1 MATIVTYALIAVT
14 VAVSLL
20 AWQRPRWL
28 EALIYWPPGVRRGQW
43 WRLLT
48 HGFVHADGAHL
59 FVNMLVLFFFGGVM
73 ERVLTGRIG
82 AVGFLLFYLAGIVVA
97 ILPTH
102 VRHLRDA
109 SYRSLGA
116 SGAVAAMLFA
126 YILIQP
132 WSTLLVMFIPMP
144 AIVFAVAYVWYS
156 VWAERRSADN
166 VNHGAHL
173 SGAAWGVA
181 FMLVLEPRLLPR
193 FVDRLLSPPWL

>member
-1 MATIVTYALIAVT
+1 MPTVVTYLLIAVT
-14 VAVSLL
+14 VGVSLA
-20 AWQRPRWL
+20 AWQQPRLLW
-28 EALIYWPPGVRRGQW
+28 AFIYSPTRVRRGEW

-48 HGFVHADGAHL
+48 HGFIHADGAHL

-73 ERVLTGRIG
+73 ERVLVGRIG
-82 AVGFLLFYLAGIVVA
+82 ELGFLLFYVSGIVIA

-102 VRHLRDA
+102 FRHLRDLD
-109 SYRSLGA
+109 YRSLGA

-156 VWAERRSADN
+156 AWAERRSADN

-173 SGAAWGVA
+173 AGAAWGVA
-181 FMLVLEPRLLPR
+181 FMLLLEPRLLPR

>member
-1 MATIVTYALIAVT
+1 MSIVTYALIAVT

-20 AWQRPRWL
+20 AWQQPRL
-28 EALIYWPPGVRRGQW
+28 LHALIYWPPAVRRGEW

-48 HGFVHADGAHL
+48 HGFIHADGAHL
-59 FVNMLVLFFFGGVM
+59 LVNMVVLFFFGSVM

-82 AVGFLLFYLAGIVVA
+82 EVGFLLFYLAGIAVA

-102 VRHLRDA
+102 FRHLDDS

-132 WSTLLVMFIPMP
+132 WAMLLVMIIPMP

-156 VWAERRSADN
+156 VWADRRSADN

-173 SGAAWGVA
+173 AGAAWGVA
-181 FMLVLEPRLLPR
+181 FMLLLEPRLLPR
-193 FVDRLLSPPWL
+193 FVDRLLSPPWP